1 MKKLI
6 LIAILAF
13 SVSTFGA
20 ESPSVKAETLA
31 STGSSWDGTPL
42 PAYPDGQPEVTVLK
56 ITIPA
61 GSVLPL
67 HKHPVINV
75 GFLVSGE
82 LKVTTENGDILQLKA
97 GEAIVEVVN
106 TWHKG
111 ENTGDIPAEIIVF
124 YAGTKGAPLSVFPD
138 KGN

>member
-13 SVSTFGA
+13 SVSAFGA

-42 PAYPDGQPEVTVLK
+42 PAYPDGQPEITVLK

-67 HKHPVINV
+67 HKHSVINV

-111 ENTGDIPAEIIVF
+111 ENTGDTSAEIVVF
-124 YAGTKGAPLSVFPD
+124 YAGTKGTPLSVFPE